1 VDKMEEKYDHAPKVF
16 ISYAWTS
23 EFYTKRV
30 VDLAS
35 RLMHD
40 GIDVIL
46 DKWDLREGQDK
57 YKFMEQ
63 SVSNPYVDK
72 VLILCNPVYAERSN
86 QREGGVGDET
96 IIITPEVYSDTRQT
110 KFIPII
116 FEKSLDGSAVT
127 PIYLKSRIYI
137 DLSDV
142 DNNKVYEE
150 NYEQLIRNIW
160 DRPQY
165 EKPKIGKMPAWLES
179 KDTNLILLEKLVNNY
194 KAESSLT
201 KKKYLG
207 VEIIDEFIDRVRECD
222 LEFIEDNN
230 TVLYAISR
238 LLPHRNLLLNYIETK
253 VIEDDDNLSEFLIN
267 LFEDLYSKIGNGIL
281 RWEIPSM
288 DEPRY
293 YLIWELFICT
303 AALLLKYRNYKVLF
317 SITTGSY
324 ILSDK
329 YKSESKTYV
338 FFRPYFKEL
347 EKQSLLEA
355 SEYYR
360 KISVPG
366 AVLMGRE
373 KLPSLPAC
381 KIAEADEILT
391 QLSFLL
397 KPSSDNI
404 YWFSYCYIYSQGT
417 PIWQKLASKSFCD
430 ILMPF
435 IGCKTYEELKSIIRE
450 RTPNSE
456 YRLRESFKS
465 ISSILSCIQE
475 ELIATRI

>member
-1 VDKMEEKYDHAPKVF
+1 MGEKYDHAPKVF

-23 EFYTKRV
+23 ELYTKRV

-40 GIDVIL
+40 GINVIL

-63 SVSNPYVDK
+63 SVANPDVDK

-96 IIITPEVYSDTRQT
+96 IIITPEVYSDTKQT

-137 DLSDV
+137 DLSDI

-165 EKPKIGKMPAWLES
+165 EKPKLGKMPAWLES

-194 KAESSLT
+194 KAESSTT
-201 KKKYLG
+201 KKKYLD
-207 VEIIDEFIDRVRECD
+207 VEIIDEFVERVRECD
-222 LEFIEDNN
+222 LKFIEDNN
-230 TVLYAISR
+230 TVLNVISR
-238 LLPHRNLLLNYIETK
+238 LLPHRNFLLNYIEAK

-267 LFEDLYSKIGNGIL
+267 LFEDLYTKIGNGTL
-281 RWEIPSM
+281 RWEISSEE
-288 DEPRY
+288 EPRY

-303 AALLLKYRNYKVLF
+303 TALLLKYRRYRNLF
-317 SITTGSY
+317 TITAGTY
-324 ILSDK
+324 ILSDE
-329 YKSESKTYV
+329 YRTEAKTFV
-338 FFRPYFKEL
+338 FFRPYFREL
-347 EKQSLLEA
+347 EKQSSLA
-355 SEYYR
+355 GSEYYS

-373 KLPSLPAC
+373 KLPSLSAS
-381 KIAEADEILT
+381 KIAEADEVLT
-391 QLSFLL
+391 QLSFLFN
-397 KPSSDNI
+397 PSKDNI
-404 YWFSYCYIYSQGT
+404 NWFSYCYIYSQGT

-430 ILMPF
+430 TLVPF

-456 YRLRESFKS
+456 YRLRQSFNS
-465 ISSILSCIQE
+465 IRPILSCIPE
-475 ELIATRI
+475 ELIASRI